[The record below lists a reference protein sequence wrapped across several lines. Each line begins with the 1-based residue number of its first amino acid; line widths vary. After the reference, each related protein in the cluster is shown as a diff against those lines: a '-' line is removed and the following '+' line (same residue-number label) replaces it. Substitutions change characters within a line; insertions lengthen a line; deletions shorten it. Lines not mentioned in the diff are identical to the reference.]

1 MTVSNSRSY
10 RHLVK
15 GWKYPLKVIRSAPT
29 LKAKLILNCIAQDY
43 SKTSSPSIPNAEQAH
58 PQAHSFTS
66 KRKISKRLT
75 DCFHCCLDVNSIQ
88 LLGKKTMLILIRGN
102 AKNVLLLNPTLAWV
116 NHSPSLTDQDSELG
130 DGDSRPRPSTTPSG
144 HQHRLCLHLTAVNS
158 CHRPL
163 LPSSTRGWNTATTT
177 WWC

>member
-10 RHLVK
+10 RHFVK

-75 DCFHCCLDVNSIQ
+75 DCFHCCLDVNWVWQFLCCIDFNFNVLSFYSLVGDFTASLRLKERFLNESEWKHISSHILFVIPCFSCALHLHCNNSIQ
-88 LLGKKTMLILIRGN
+88 GQDYF
-102 AKNVLLLNPTLAWV
+102 VLSADFNIV
-116 NHSPSLTDQDSELG
+116 
-130 DGDSRPRPSTTPSG
+130 
-144 HQHRLCLHLTAVNS
+144 
-158 CHRPL
+158 
-163 LPSSTRGWNTATTT
+163 
-177 WWC
+177 

>member
-10 RHLVK
+10 RHFVK

-75 DCFHCCLDVNSIQ
+75 DCFHCCLDVNWVWQFLCCIDF
-88 LLGKKTMLILIRGN
+88 N
-102 AKNVLLLNPTLAWV
+102 FNVLSFYSLVGDFTASLRLKERFLNE
-116 NHSPSLTDQDSELG
+116 SE
-130 DGDSRPRPSTTPSG
+130 
-144 HQHRLCLHLTAVNS
+144 
-158 CHRPL
+158 
-163 LPSSTRGWNTATTT
+163 
-177 WWC
+177 